1 MSATSNPNSTPE
13 IPTDNT
19 ETDKLDDLKI
29 YNNLYIK
36 DGKKSFSHFLI
47 YIIIII
53 IICLNVFILHLMIY
67 GSINTNAVALYS
79 IMATIVV
86 LGIGI
91 TLLNDKFL
99 NTPML
104 WLLPTELQNEVST
117 NHKILANT
125 ILLYSLDYIEKT
137 TIDNKVHII
146 ALKKKKELE
155 VYKNSLNNKFNELS
169 KKYLDIV
176 IYEVNKLKE
185 KEQRAF
191 EEAQNQK
198 DRDKDLLISD
208 NTINKDNTHFAISLL
223 TKITTKLSGVIYNLL
238 TGITQELIRIASN
251 WSRPFAG
258 FMLLVMVITIIILI
272 VTNTQGGGGN
282 SGTNL
287 AGGNF
292 AGGSNNMNANK
303 NTDIISVIMRLPDN
317 ILAFVNNIILAYTK
331 MGEIMNNYNDVF
343 NEISSEFSR
352 TTPIINDRPPSN
364 GTDNKE
370 GLYDNIYTFNYEYID
385 KLHPNNVPQIPNVVD
400 KTLYVYNLVEPK
412 TDIKIST
419 YYNIDHSCNI
429 VIQKEEYIYSLKC
442 SGNDSLIDSDCKI
455 KNIDEK
461 DCLNKNQV
469 KEDTSDYKNI
479 II

>member
-19 ETDKLDDLKI
+19 ETDKLDNLNQ

-36 DGKKSFSHFLI
+36 DGKKSYSHFLI

-91 TLLNDKFL
+91 TLLNDNFL
-99 NTPML
+99 NAPML

-176 IYEVNKLKE
+176 IYEVN
-185 KEQRAF
+185 
-191 EEAQNQK
+191 
-198 DRDKDLLISD
+198 
-208 NTINKDNTHFAISLL
+208 NK
-223 TKITTKLSGVIYNLL
+223 
-238 TGITQELIRIASN
+238 
-251 WSRPFAG
+251 
-258 FMLLVMVITIIILI
+258 
-272 VTNTQGGGGN
+272 
-282 SGTNL
+282 
-287 AGGNF
+287 
-292 AGGSNNMNANK
+292 
-303 NTDIISVIMRLPDN
+303 
-317 ILAFVNNIILAYTK
+317 
-331 MGEIMNNYNDVF
+331 
-343 NEISSEFSR
+343 
-352 TTPIINDRPPSN
+352 
-364 GTDNKE
+364 
-370 GLYDNIYTFNYEYID
+370 
-385 KLHPNNVPQIPNVVD
+385 
-400 KTLYVYNLVEPK
+400 
-412 TDIKIST
+412 
-419 YYNIDHSCNI
+419 
-429 VIQKEEYIYSLKC
+429 
-442 SGNDSLIDSDCKI
+442 
-455 KNIDEK
+455 
-461 DCLNKNQV
+461 
-469 KEDTSDYKNI
+469 
-479 II
+479 